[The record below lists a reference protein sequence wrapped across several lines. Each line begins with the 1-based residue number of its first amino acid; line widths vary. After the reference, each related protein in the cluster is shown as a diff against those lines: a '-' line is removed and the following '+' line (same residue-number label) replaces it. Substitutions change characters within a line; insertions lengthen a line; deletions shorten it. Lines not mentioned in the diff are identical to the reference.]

1 MNCYNEEWNY
11 ISPSLRLGSVK
22 LGIESTQM
30 ARVLVVEDEA
40 RIRLLVTTI
49 LKKGG
54 FAVVEAQDGTEALD
68 LLLHDPL
75 IDLIISDLA
84 MPDKD
89 GAWLLREVRQRF
101 PQLPFI
107 IMTAYDASEWAQ
119 PIIKE
124 ANDCLKKPFAHHELL
139 EMVRK
144 FLK

>member
-1 MNCYNEEWNY
+1 
-11 ISPSLRLGSVK
+11 
-22 LGIESTQM
+22 M

-68 LLLHDPL
+68 ILLRDPS
-75 IDLIISDLA
+75 IDLVISDLA
-84 MPDKD
+84 MPEKD

-101 PQLPFI
+101 SQLPFI

-119 PIIKE
+119 PVIKE
-124 ANDCLKKPFAHHELL
+124 ADECLKKPFAHHELL
-139 EMVRK
+139 DMVRK
-144 FLK
+144 VMK